1 MISNKNDLR
10 LIVEM
15 QKDGIASYSDLAARL
30 GITPKTVAKR
40 VEGLITSKL
49 ITIRAQPNPYKLG
62 LSAGAV
68 IAIKADPSKIEHI
81 CDLLCEHFCVN
92 LVQTVF
98 GRFDI
103 MAIVYFRTW
112 ELLHKFMNEELYSID
127 GVTQTEFYF
136 IKEVFKRFE
145 RFFDK
150 EPYNDNH
157 LKLDETD
164 WALIEELA
172 RDGRVSQTMLAE
184 KLGVHVTT
192 VYRRIAVLVKEKII
206 KISGVP
212 NPSMLK
218 HSANAYITV
227 DVEPKEVQNLCNAIN
242 SYDEVHF
249 TFTLS
254 NRSGMIICVHTKNT
268 ETLFEFLKKRI
279 APQKGLLNIE
289 THIRA
294 VIQKTYYG
302 WLKEPGECRQYGTQV
317 DPIGHCRTSPNT
329 HGKGSQKKLI
339 DTQ

>member
-1 MISNKNDLR
+1 MIANKNDLR
-10 LIVEM
+10 LIAEM
-15 QKDGIASYSDLAARL
+15 QKNGIASYSDLAAKL

-40 VEGLITSKL
+40 VAGLIKSKI

-62 LSAGAV
+62 LSASAV
-68 IAIKADPSKIEHI
+68 IAIKADPSKIERV
-81 CDLLCEHFCVN
+81 CELLCEHFCVN

-112 ELLHKFMNEELYSID
+112 ELLHKFMNEELYAID

-136 IKEVFKRFE
+136 VKEVFKRYE
-145 RFFDK
+145 RFFAK
-150 EPYNDNH
+150 EPFNNIQ

-172 RDGRVSQTMLAE
+172 RDGLASQTMLAE

-192 VYRRIAVLVKEKII
+192 VYRRIAALVKEKII
-206 KISGVP
+206 RISGVP
-212 NPSMLK
+212 NPSMME

-227 DVEPKEVQNLCNAIN
+227 DVEPKEVQNVCNTLN

-249 TFTLS
+249 TITLS
-254 NRSGMIICVHTKNT
+254 NRSGVLICVHTKNT

-294 VIQKTYYG
+294 AIHKTYYG
-302 WLKEPGECRQYGTQV
+302 WLKEPGGA
-317 DPIGHCRTSPNT
+317 
-329 HGKGSQKKLI
+329 GKTGRK
-339 DTQ
+339 

>member
-10 LIVEM
+10 LITEM
-15 QKDGIASYSDLAARL
+15 QKNGIASYSDLASRL
-30 GITPKTVAKR
+30 GLTPKTVAKR
-40 VEGLITSKL
+40 VEGLIKSRA

-62 LSAGAV
+62 LSASAV

-81 CDLLCEHFCVN
+81 CDLLGEHFGVN
-92 LVQTVF
+92 LVQTMF

-112 ELLHKFMNEELYSID
+112 ELLHQFMNEELNAID
-127 GVTQTEFYF
+127 GITQTEFYF
-136 IKEVFKRFE
+136 IKDVYKRYE

-150 EPYNDNH
+150 EPFNNSSQ
-157 LKLDETD
+157 KLDETD

-172 RDGRVSQTMLAE
+172 KDGLASQNMLAD

-192 VYRRIAVLVKEKII
+192 VYRRIAALVKEKMI

-212 NPSMLK
+212 NPSMLRP
-218 HSANAYITV
+218 SANAYITV
-227 DVEPKEVQNLCNAIN
+227 DAEPKEVQNICDALN

-249 TFTLS
+249 TITLS
-254 NRSGMIICVHTKNT
+254 NRSGVIICVHTKDT

-294 VIQKTYYG
+294 SVKKTYYA
-302 WLKEPGECRQYGTQV
+302 WLWDRGGA
-317 DPIGHCRTSPNT
+317 
-329 HGKGSQKKLI
+329 GKTKSK
-339 DTQ
+339 

>member
-1 MISNKNDLR
+1 MIANKNDIR
-10 LIVEM
+10 LIAEM
-15 QKDGIASYSDLAARL
+15 QKDGFVSYADLAAKL
-30 GITPKTVAKR
+30 GITSKTVAKR
-40 VEGLITSKL
+40 VVGLIESRV
-49 ITIRAQPNPYKLG
+49 IAIRAQPNPYKLG

-68 IAIKADPSKIEHI
+68 IFIKADPSKIELV
-81 CDLLCEHFCVN
+81 CESLCQHFCVN

-103 MAIVYFRTW
+103 MAIVYFRSW
-112 ELLHKFMNEELYSID
+112 ELLHKFMNEELYAID

-136 IKEVFKRFE
+136 IKEVFKRYE
-145 RFFDK
+145 RFFPK
-150 EPYNDNH
+150 EPFANNQ

-172 RDGRVSQTMLAE
+172 RDGLASQTMLAE

-192 VYRRIAVLVKEKII
+192 VYRRIASLVKDKII

-212 NPSMLK
+212 NPSMLE

-227 DVEPKEVQNLCNAIN
+227 EVEPEELQNIGDNLN

-249 TFTLS
+249 TITLS
-254 NRSGMIICVHTKNT
+254 NRSGMIICVHTQNT

-279 APQKGLLNIE
+279 APQKGLLSLE

-294 VIQKTYYG
+294 AIHKTYYA
-302 WLKEPGECRQYGTQV
+302 WLREPGAVNKSGRG
-317 DPIGHCRTSPNT
+317 
-329 HGKGSQKKLI
+329 
-339 DTQ
+339 

>member
-10 LIVEM
+10 LITEM
-15 QKDGIASYSDLAARL
+15 QKNGIASYSDLAARL
-30 GITPKTVAKR
+30 GLTPKTVAKR
-40 VEGLITSKL
+40 VEGLIKSKA

-81 CDLLCEHFCVN
+81 CNLLCEHFGVN
-92 LVQTVF
+92 LVQTMF

-112 ELLHKFMNEELYSID
+112 ELLHQFMNEELYAID

-136 IKEVFKRFE
+136 VKEVFKRYE

-150 EPYNDNH
+150 EPFNNSQ

-172 RDGRVSQTMLAE
+172 KDGLASQTMLAE

-192 VYRRIAVLVKEKII
+192 VYRRIAALVKENMI

-218 HSANAYITV
+218 PSANAYITV
-227 DVEPKEVQNLCNAIN
+227 DAEPKAVQNICDTLN

-249 TFTLS
+249 TITLS
-254 NRSGMIICVHTKNT
+254 NRSGMLVCVHTKDT
-268 ETLFEFLKKRI
+268 ETLFEFLKKKI
-279 APQKGLLNIE
+279 APQRGLLNIE
-289 THIRA
+289 TYIRA
-294 VIQKTYYG
+294 AVHKTYYA
-302 WLKEPGECRQYGTQV
+302 WLWDRGGSGKTRRQ
-317 DPIGHCRTSPNT
+317 
-329 HGKGSQKKLI
+329 
-339 DTQ
+339 